1 MKIGITE
8 RGDASIDYQW
18 VEKLPSVDGTILIT
32 KNLTDRFIDTVIK
45 CYENGDKLIVHATCT
60 GWGRTNFE
68 PNVPDYKTQL
78 HQLKKLIKKGFP
90 ADHCV
95 LRIDPIFPTLSGLNR
110 VMEVIHEFQ
119 KQKTGIKRIRIS
131 VYDEYHHVKERLKAA
146 GYRPCYGENFH
157 ASPKQMESVAN
168 ALRQFSYCTYSH
180 HGQVTMRNQFETCA
194 EDLLVKRYPHSFKQ
208 VGCVSNKDIE
218 LMGLEPVLNKEE
230 NGQQRT
236 GCHCLT
242 CKTELLTNKYRC
254 PNQCIYC
261 YWKGKK
267 EVYNQEIQIR
277 CLEHPDIII

>member
-18 VEKLPSVDGTILIT
+18 KGKLPSVDGAILIT
-32 KNLTDRFIDTVIK
+32 KNLTDQFIDTVIK

-60 GWGRTNFE
+60 GWGRTDFE

-146 GYRPCYGENFH
+146 GYRPCYEENFH

-261 YWKGKK
+261 YWKDKK
-267 EVYNQEIQIR
+267 EVQNQEIQIR

>member
-60 GWGRTNFE
+60 GWGRTDFE

-146 GYRPCYGENFH
+146 GYRPCYGKNFH

-261 YWKGKK
+261 YWKDKK
-267 EVYNQEIQIR
+267 EV
-277 CLEHPDIII
+277 

>member
-18 VEKLPSVDGTILIT
+18 KEKLSSVNGAILIT
-32 KNLTDRFIDTVIK
+32 KNLTDQFIDTVIK

-60 GWGRTNFE
+60 GWGGTDFE

-78 HQLKKLIKKGFP
+78 HQLKKLINKGFP

-261 YWKGKK
+261 YWKDKK
-267 EVYNQEIQIR
+267 EVQNQEIQIR

>member
-60 GWGRTNFE
+60 GWGRTDFE
-68 PNVPDYKTQL
+68 ANVPDYKTQL

-254 PNQCIYC
+254 QNQCIYC
-261 YWKGKK
+261 YWRDKK
-267 EVYNQEIQIR
+267 
-277 CLEHPDIII
+277 

>member
-32 KNLTDRFIDTVIK
+32 KNLTDRYIDTVIK

-60 GWGRTNFE
+60 GWGRTDFE

-236 GCHCLT
+236 GCRCLT

-261 YWKGKK
+261 YWKDKK
-267 EVYNQEIQIR
+267 EVQNQEIQIR